1 MDNIFS
7 LHRQSSPVPERQLAL
22 LDALEDVI
30 LDARHTTEIT
40 MIEIIGLLRF
50 VEAQLLGGGNGFSN

>member
-1 MDNIFS
+1 MLRERPN
-7 LHRQSSPVPERQLAL
+7 PVSERQLAL

-50 VEAQLLGGGNGFSN
+50 VEAQLLGGDNGFTS

>member
-7 LHRQSSPVPERQLAL
+7 LHRQSGPVPERQLAL

-30 LDARHTTEIT
+30 EEALNDTGISI
-40 MIEIIGLLRF
+40 IEIIGLLRF
-50 VEAQLLGGGNGFSN
+50 VEASLLAVD

>member
-22 LDALEDVI
+22 LDTLEDVI
-30 LDARHTTEIT
+30 EEALNDTGISI
-40 MIEIIGLLRF
+40 IEIIGLLRF
-50 VEAQLLGGGNGFSN
+50 VEASLLAVD